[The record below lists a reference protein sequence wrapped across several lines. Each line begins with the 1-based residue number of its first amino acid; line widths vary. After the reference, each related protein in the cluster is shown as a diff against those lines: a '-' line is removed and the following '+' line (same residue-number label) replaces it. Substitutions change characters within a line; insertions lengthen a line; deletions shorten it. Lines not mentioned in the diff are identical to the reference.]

1 VRQCTE
7 PLGKRTRTIEDVLRD
22 DAPRAPSVD
31 AETNLGAGPADSSSS
46 PEIQN
51 GDDVKDGVALA
62 GARRGDHS
70 RQCGQTSLMTPKK
83 RRPPAGIS
91 RSAPKL
97 SPKLMRVV
105 LNSLRKYPV
114 LWYAASKADIHRK
127 TLKYWMDR
135 SAAGDDGY
143 DIKWQGIEWRFHEH
157 CESAIDE
164 AHQIL
169 EDDMLERAL
178 SGYNK
183 VLTHRG
189 RVVYKID
196 EGLAGLGCRG
206 PDAYL
211 TDADGNPIPETVS
224 IEDAKAQL
232 SVLKRRRAERYGTHS
247 KIVAPRESSVLVV
260 GDMTKKPKC
269 NTDKKSE
276 LGSGRQIRERFVRK
290 KISLLES
297 FRDCAVGSA
306 TSAKNQER
314 KSKRQIPGPFNASR
328 VAGEDGLAEET
339 LSRGGEFLQQTPM
352 F

>member
-1 VRQCTE
+1 MNEQLRPNRFVFDQ
-7 PLGKRTRTIEDVLRD
+7 TRTADGLLFATNGDRCRYLGMSAREKQAWLKRNSGRYRRIEDVLRD
-22 DAPRAPSVD
+22 DAPRAPSVE
-31 AETNLGAGPADSSSS
+31 AETNLGVGPAEPADSSSS
-46 PEIQN
+46 HGIQN
-51 GDDVKDGVALA
+51 GDDVKDGVPLA
-62 GARRGDHS
+62 GALRGDHS
-70 RQCGQTSLMTPKK
+70 RQCEPTSLMTPVKENAK
-83 RRPPAGIS
+83 RRRPPAGIS
-91 RSAPKL
+91 RSTAKV
-97 SPKLMRVV
+97 SPKLMRIV
-105 LNSLRKYPV
+105 LDSLRKYPV
-114 LWYAASKADIHRK
+114 LWCAASKAGIHRK

-164 AHQIL
+164 AHQTL

-211 TDADGNPIPETVS
+211 RDADGNPIPETVG

-232 SVLKRRRAERYGTHS
+232 SVLKRRRAERYGTHT
-247 KIVAPRESSVLVV
+247 KIVAPRESSVLVI

-269 NTDKKSE
+269 NTDKSVKARKWKADS
-276 LGSGRQIRERFVRK
+276 RKIRDEK
-290 KISLLES
+290 
-297 FRDCAVGSA
+297 D
-306 TSAKNQER
+306 
-314 KSKRQIPGPFNASR
+314 
-328 VAGEDGLAEET
+328 
-339 LSRGGEFLQQTPM
+339 
-352 F
+352 